1 MIRPSAVIA
10 IGACAVFAASA
21 LAQPAAAPL
30 DIRSTMQDRVNPAM
44 LAIWDVG
51 NNALNDDGGIDPK
64 LMDDGKWARVA
75 EAAGQLS
82 AASRDIAAANAFL
95 AAEPGN
101 SEVGEGEITMAAVQ
115 QHLDGDPAGL
125 RQMAAALADHADHI
139 AAAARARD
147 AKTAGDLIGETDA
160 VCESCHM
167 TFWYPE

>member
-10 IGACAVFAASA
+10 IGACAVCAAGA
-21 LAQPAAAPL
+21 LAQPAPPL

-51 NNALNDDGGIDPK
+51 NNALNDDGVIDPK
-64 LMDDGKWARVA
+64 LMDDAKWARIV

-82 AASRDIAAANAFL
+82 AASMDIAAAGAFM
-95 AAEPGN
+95 AAAPGN
-101 SEVGEGEITMAAVQ
+101 SEVDEGEITMAAVQ
-115 QHLDGDPAGL
+115 QHVDADSAGL
-125 RQMAAALADHADHI
+125 KQMAAALADHADHI

-147 AKTAGDLIGETDA
+147 AKTAGDLIGETDQ

-167 TFWYPE
+167 TYWYPE